1 MYGKG
6 ISKMGELVDL
16 GVKANIV
23 EKSGSW
29 YSYDSQRI
37 GQGRE
42 NAKRFLTDN
51 FEIAEEIENAI
62 RFNAGIL
69 DDVMLKEGAVREAEP
84 EQEE

>member
-1 MYGKG
+1 
-6 ISKMGELVDL
+6 
-16 GVKANIV
+16 
-23 EKSGSW
+23 
-29 YSYDSQRI
+29 
-37 GQGRE
+37 
-42 NAKRFLTDN
+42 LTDN